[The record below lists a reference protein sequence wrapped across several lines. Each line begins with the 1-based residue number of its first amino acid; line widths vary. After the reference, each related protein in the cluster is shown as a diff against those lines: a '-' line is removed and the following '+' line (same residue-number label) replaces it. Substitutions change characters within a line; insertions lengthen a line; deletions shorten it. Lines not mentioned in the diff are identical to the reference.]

1 MAVHFVLS
9 SALVRARDRLLH
21 VVDRAGT
28 FPHLMRVIFWALLAV
43 VAAGALLD
51 YGAWTREESFSGPF
65 RPSDQW
71 SGRYAVNI
79 GVGIPL
85 WLGLRLIQA
94 VPGHGSRLTGPRLLL
109 DGRDIGLPQT
119 WQPEIAQGAA
129 RWLGARERELS
140 FALPNGV
147 SNDSGLLLSVS
158 YVVRFHSTFY
168 DVARWGFG
176 LILLLRLVLARRW
189 IGRNLSPAD
198 GAISGPLYRYAPY
211 LLAFFSLASAL
222 VIAACAAYATTIAY
236 GIYAGYALPT
246 TAVFHF
252 GPSDLLADIELY
264 FPPVILIFAAMVTG
278 FAWAATLGIVPLKS
292 HQRMERRLAHIWA
305 WWGLP
310 VILCLLLFS
319 LSAGGWSGHIRPQD
333 FNYQSLAGLIPHSD
347 ARAFFTDVYRQ
358 AFWGEWDVL
367 GSRRPVAEAFRELTV
382 FVARYSYVDTLL
394 VQLGLI
400 AGALFLASRTVARH
414 YGIWAAI
421 AFVGF
426 SYITTRSFL
435 STTLSEPLALI
446 WTLFSVVFLIEAS
459 RLNSLSHALVALAG
473 LTLALAI
480 RTGSL
485 LTVPFLMLWI
495 ATSFATGLRAR
506 VWVFT
511 LACGVVLG
519 VVVFNGLLGWL
530 YAAPN
535 VDPGANFA
543 WTACGLSL
551 GTEWTGCREAYE
563 SQLRL
568 LPHERAQAVF
578 LFTKTW
584 ENILE
589 NPIVFPAALAQNFWK
604 YLKHMPSFLFEG
616 YSSGYQVSPGFAW
629 TAVLTLLGCLFS
641 VHRWQSSRTERL
653 FWAFLV
659 MSVFLSASIVLGGD
673 GWRVLH
679 VTHALI
685 ACFFAAG
692 FTAPAVVV
700 AGATP
705 TWRWQSG
712 ATIIAAMTVLF
723 IAIPALSHVLTRE
736 FAVPSAT
743 VSRPDQHIVLGGR
756 HIAGFV
762 VIPDHEDIPPSV
774 PALHLSKFIE
784 LFRSSYWESDFG
796 PILNDRPP
804 TPPFA
809 FIMGLGPGS
818 RFGGNIYVAPPAVLQ
833 MPHVCAWKFRVQN
846 WSEASHGVIFFDVTA
861 AEELPRAGHAGL
873 CPLSMSFSFRFQ
885 KGPSAGA

>member
-1 MAVHFVLS
+1 MARARLVLTS
-9 SALVRARDRLLH
+9 SDPRDMAIYLALNAALLRARDRLLYL
-21 VVDRAGT
+21 VDRADA
-28 FPHLMRVIFWALLAV
+28 FPHLLRVIFWTLLAV
-43 VAAGALLD
+43 ATSGPVD
-51 YGAWTREESFSGPF
+51 HGAWTRKESFPGPF
-65 RPSDQW
+65 RLSDQW
-71 SGRYAVNI
+71 PGRYAVNI
-79 GVGIPL
+79 GAGVPF

-94 VPGHGSRLTGPRLLL
+94 VPGRESTLMGPRLLL
-109 DGRDIGLPQT
+109 AGRDIGLPQMP
-119 WQPEIAQGAA
+119 QPEIAQGAA

-176 LILLLRLVLARRW
+176 LIVLLRLVLARRW
-189 IGRNLSPAD
+189 IGRSLSLAD

-211 LLAFFSLASAL
+211 LLALFPLASAV
-222 VIAACAAYATTIAY
+222 VIAACAGYAITIVY

-246 TAVFHF
+246 TAVF
-252 GPSDLLADIELY
+252 DLGTSNLIANSEPY
-264 FPPVILIFAAMVTG
+264 FPLAILMFATMGTG
-278 FAWAATLGIVPLKS
+278 FAWAATMGVLPVKL
-292 HQRMERRLAHIWA
+292 HQRMELRLAHIWG

-333 FNYQSLAGLIPHSD
+333 QNYQSLAGLIPHSD

-367 GSRRPVAEAFRELTV
+367 GSRRPLGEAFRELTV
-382 FVARYSYVDTLL
+382 FVARYSYVGTLL
-394 VQLGLI
+394 VQVGLI
-400 AGALFLASRTVARH
+400 TGALFFASRAVARRH
-414 YGIWAAI
+414 GIWAAI

-426 SYITTRSFL
+426 IYITTRSFL
-435 STTLSEPLALI
+435 YTTLSEPLALI
-446 WTLFSVVFLIEAS
+446 WALFSIVFLIEAS
-459 RLNSLSHALVALAG
+459 RLNSLAHALIALAG

-485 LTVPFLMLWI
+485 LTIPFLMLWI
-495 ATSFATGLRAR
+495 AISFATGLRAR
-506 VWVFT
+506 LWVFT
-511 LACGVVLG
+511 LTCGVVVGL
-519 VVVFNGLLGWL
+519 VVLNGLLGWL

-551 GTEWTGCREAYE
+551 GTDWTGCREAYE

-568 LPHERAQAVF
+568 LPHERAQAMF
-578 LFTKTW
+578 LFAQMW

-589 NPIVFPAALAQNFWK
+589 NPLVFASALGHNFWG
-604 YLKHMPSFLFEG
+604 YLKNMPSFLFEG
-616 YSSGYQVSPGFAW
+616 YSPGYNVSSRFARI
-629 TAVLTLLGCLFS
+629 AVLTLLACLFL
-641 VHRWQSSRTERL
+641 VHRGKNSRTERL
-653 FWAFLV
+653 FWVFLFI
-659 MSVFLSASIVLGGD
+659 SVFLSASIVLGGD

-705 TWRWQSG
+705 AWRWQAG

-723 IAIPALSHVLTRE
+723 LAVPALSHALARE
-736 FAVPSAT
+736 FAVRSVA
-743 VSRPDQHIVLGGR
+743 VSKPDQHIILGGR
-756 HIAGFV
+756 HVAGFL
-762 VIPDHEDIPPSV
+762 VIPDDEAKPLAV
-774 PALHLSKFIE
+774 PAMRFSKFVE

-796 PILNDRPP
+796 PILNGRPP

-809 FIMGLGPGS
+809 FIMGVGPG
-818 RFGGNIYVAPPAVLQ
+818 
-833 MPHVCAWKFRVQN
+833 
-846 WSEASHGVIFFDVTA
+846 
-861 AEELPRAGHAGL
+861 
-873 CPLSMSFSFRFQ
+873 
-885 KGPSAGA
+885 